1 MISTVLLVQQ
11 SNRCLWYCVL
21 PGTYARTTV
30 LPGTVG
36 VCPSRDVTLAD
47 RTNSPVEINRRTGYM
62 VLYTWY
68 TNCSNNPFKKMW
80 VDVKTTAVEVVWCT
94 WRSGEIGQHTCIKRP
109 QAYWWRQC
117 TCGEGKARPGVDGYR
132 LLLWPCPRR
141 ELGFGVQGRLPPPR
155 WFNNVVS
162 STRTAAV
169 RVYIMEAR

>member
-80 VDVKTTAVEVVWCT
+80 VDVKTTTAVEGVVYVAIGRNWT
-94 WRSGEIGQHTCIKRP
+94 AHMHKETASLLVETMYVWGGESATG
-109 QAYWWRQC
+109 
-117 TCGEGKARPGVDGYR
+117 G
-132 LLLWPCPRR
+132 
-141 ELGFGVQGRLPPPR
+141 
-155 WFNNVVS
+155 
-162 STRTAAV
+162 
-169 RVYIMEAR
+169 